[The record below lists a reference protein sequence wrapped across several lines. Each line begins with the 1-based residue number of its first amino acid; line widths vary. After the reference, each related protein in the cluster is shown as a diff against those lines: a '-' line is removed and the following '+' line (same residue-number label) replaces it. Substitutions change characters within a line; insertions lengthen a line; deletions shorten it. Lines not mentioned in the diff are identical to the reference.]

1 MKKSTKLIS
10 LLMAVMMVVA
20 LLPTM
25 ALADDVA
32 DVMTAEKAENTK
44 WAFQVPPE
52 PIPDDQI
59 ANTVENDVVVI
70 GGGTAGLVAAARL
83 LEQGVGV
90 TLIAQSGIPVG
101 RGGSTFVMGSK
112 LMDEKGVHSD
122 IAKAY
127 KKMMGYHSF
136 LVDQDK

>member
-1 MKKSTKLIS
+1 MSTSKIARRDFVKGTAGTAAL
-10 LLMAVMMVVA
+10 VA
-20 LLPTM
+20 AT
-25 ALADDVA
+25 AAGTSVAFADDA
-32 DVMTAEKAENTK
+32 TGVMTVEKAEGAK

-52 PIPDDQI
+52 PISDDQI

-101 RGGSTFVMGSK
+101 RGGSFRYRQGIQEDDG
-112 LMDEKGVHSD
+112 LP
-122 IAKAY
+122 
-127 KKMMGYHSF
+127 
-136 LVDQDK
+136 LLPR